1 MSSSNLFAST
11 NIGLTVDDLRKLVEC
26 EMAEFPLFQLPEV
39 EGNYDIGNQRYF
51 FQDLVSEDSYQLATF
66 KGKYFT
72 LAETLP
78 VYPSRLYSAM
88 STHSELYKLA
98 ADLAKTTQR
107 TVLQNLQTIHFVQSV
122 EAVTDKFVIVETD
135 TVLPNNQTIA
145 IYVPQKERARVT
157 HFFGI
162 TEILSNPAAGTS
174 NPTILAKITFLPEI
188 STAEDYNWDAAEVI
202 VFTERLNSLESFV
215 APPSDVSEEL
225 ASAFEMPTFF
235 IEKEEL
241 VKDAIQRVI
250 SELDETWGSEDR
262 FVFLPVPLYAG
273 ISNGSDKNFYLD
285 KLPSG
290 NSVCYFRLPSALL
303 SCVYIFAYS
312 DLQLV
317 FPFKS
322 PYFVTSSYVP
332 GENILNMVITYDFN
346 IVCTAPYRQGV
357 LKCG

>member
-1 MSSSNLFAST
+1 
-11 NIGLTVDDLRKLVEC
+11 
-26 EMAEFPLFQLPEV
+26 
-39 EGNYDIGNQRYF
+39 
-51 FQDLVSEDSYQLATF
+51 
-66 KGKYFT
+66 
-72 LAETLP
+72 
-78 VYPSRLYSAM
+78 
-88 STHSELYKLA
+88 
-98 ADLAKTTQR
+98 
-107 TVLQNLQTIHFVQSV
+107 
-122 EAVTDKFVIVETD
+122 
-135 TVLPNNQTIA
+135 
-145 IYVPQKERARVT
+145 
-157 HFFGI
+157 
-162 TEILSNPAAGTS
+162 
-174 NPTILAKITFLPEI
+174 
-188 STAEDYNWDAAEVI
+188 
-202 VFTERLNSLESFV
+202 
-215 APPSDVSEEL
+215 
-225 ASAFEMPTFF
+225 MPTFF